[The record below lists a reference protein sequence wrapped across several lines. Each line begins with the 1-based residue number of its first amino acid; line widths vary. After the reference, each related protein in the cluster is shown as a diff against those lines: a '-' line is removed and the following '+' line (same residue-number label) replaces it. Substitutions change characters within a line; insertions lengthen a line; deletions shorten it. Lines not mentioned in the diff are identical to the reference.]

1 MANGISTSRFLSNMN
16 IRMPNLNRE
25 LRNIRSLQ
33 GLIPS
38 ALEQRQQQMFEAQQ
52 KLRDKQEET
61 KLFLEYEKTLPYL
74 TDKIKFA
81 EQMNQTEIVDNLSQ
95 RFDLDKISSEEDLLQ
110 EMYNANDAKELVS
123 LYNQIRPDS
132 YYSDTALQLA
142 NQRVKFFGTIVPVE
156 DTINYD
162 LNRNTYTSN
171 LREMQL
177 LEQQIANTTNP
188 EMNPQ
193 LDLGTK
199 NNPITISYNDAV
211 ERLNTLNSQQAD
223 LIQNINMHEYNI
235 KNPFQYALNKFTP
248 QLQSGAG
255 MLPSESEDEPMIGP
269 LDEGLGPIM
278 EDIEDLGLDENYV
291 RTLERLDISEL
302 EADAL
307 GENQAEQ
314 LDPIVSTLENISGLL
329 EPSSDFTVR
338 RYTSEER
345 EQLKSSVDTLID
357 DLEDLGVD
365 VDENKA
371 LQILDSLS
379 IDARGNVRSDGRI
392 VSETRESDVNKLR
405 ELEDKLKR
413 VQARTQVNP
422 DINLLRQRFIQS
434 RMQPVEERLGTG
446 AYLDEILQ
454 LIGE

>member
-16 IRMPNLNRE
+16 LRMPDLNRE

-38 ALEQRQQQMFEAQQ
+38 ALEQRENQMFEAQQ
-52 KLRDKQEET
+52 KLREKQEET
-61 KLFLEYEKTLPYL
+61 NLFLQYEKTLPYL

-177 LEQQIANTTNP
+177 LEQVIANTTNP

-193 LDLGTK
+193 LNLGTE
-199 NNPITISYNDAV
+199 NNPIPISYNDAV

-223 LIQNINMHEYNI
+223 LKQNINMHENNI

-248 QLQSGAG
+248 QIQSGAG
-255 MLPSESEDEPMIGP
+255 MLPSESEDEPMISEE
-269 LDEGLGPIM
+269 DLGPIM
-278 EDIEDLGLDENYV
+278 EDIEGLGLDENYV

-329 EPSSDFTVR
+329 EPSSDFTER

-365 VDENKA
+365 VDENKT

-379 IDARGNVRSDGRI
+379 IDARGNVRSDGEI
-392 VSETRESDVNKLR
+392 ISETRESDVNKLR
-405 ELEDKLKR
+405 ELQDKLKR

-422 DINLLRQRFIQS
+422 DINLLRQRLIQS

>member
-16 IRMPNLNRE
+16 IRMPDLDRE
-25 LRNIRSLQ
+25 LRNIRALQ

-38 ALEQRQQQMFEAQQ
+38 ALEQRENQMFEAQQ

-61 KLFLEYEKTLPYL
+61 KLFLQYEKTLPYL

-81 EQMNQTEIVDNLSQ
+81 EQMNQTEIVDSLSQ

-199 NNPITISYNDAV
+199 NNPIPISYNDAV

-223 LIQNINMHEYNI
+223 LIQNINMHENNI

-248 QLQSGAG
+248 QIQSGAG
-255 MLPSESEDEPMIGP
+255 MLPSESEDEPMIG
-269 LDEGLGPIM
+269 DEVLGPIM
-278 EDIEDLGLDENYV
+278 EDIEGLGLDENYV

-329 EPSSDFTVR
+329 EPSSDFTER

-365 VDENKA
+365 VDENKT

-392 VSETRESDVNKLR
+392 VSETRESDLNKLR

-422 DINLLRQRFIQS
+422 NINLFRQRLIQS

>member
-16 IRMPNLNRE
+16 IRMPDLDRE
-25 LRNIRSLQ
+25 LRNIRALQ

-38 ALEQRQQQMFEAQQ
+38 ALEQRENQMFEAQQ
-52 KLRDKQEET
+52 KLREKQEET
-61 KLFLEYEKTLPYL
+61 NLFLQYEKTLPYL

-177 LEQQIANTTNP
+177 LEQVIANTTNP

-193 LDLGTK
+193 LNLGTE
-199 NNPITISYNDAV
+199 NNPIPISYNDAV

-223 LIQNINMHEYNI
+223 LKQNINMHENNI

-248 QLQSGAG
+248 QIQSGAG
-255 MLPSESEDEPMIGP
+255 MLPSESEDEPMISEE
-269 LDEGLGPIM
+269 DLGPIM
-278 EDIEDLGLDENYV
+278 EDIEGLGLDENYV

-329 EPSSDFTVR
+329 EPSSDFTER

-365 VDENKA
+365 VDENKT

-379 IDARGNVRSDGRI
+379 IDARGNVRSDGEI
-392 VSETRESDVNKLR
+392 ISETRESDVNKLR
-405 ELEDKLKR
+405 ELQDKLKR

-422 DINLLRQRFIQS
+422 DINLLRQRLIQS

>member
-1 MANGISTSRFLSNMN
+1 MN
-16 IRMPNLNRE
+16 IRMPDLNRE

-38 ALEQRQQQMFEAQQ
+38 ALEQREQQMFEAQQ
-52 KLRDKQEET
+52 KLRDKEEET
-61 KLFLEYEKTLPYL
+61 KLFLQYEKTLPYL

-81 EQMNQTEIVDNLSQ
+81 EQMNQTEIVDSLSQ

-199 NNPITISYNDAV
+199 NNPIPISYNDAV

-223 LIQNINMHEYNI
+223 LIQNINMHENNI

-248 QLQSGAG
+248 QIQSGAG
-255 MLPSESEDEPMIGP
+255 MLPSESEDEPMIG
-269 LDEGLGPIM
+269 DEVLGPIM
-278 EDIEDLGLDENYV
+278 EDIEGLGLDENYV

-329 EPSSDFTVR
+329 EPSSDFTER

-365 VDENKA
+365 VDENKT

-379 IDARGNVRSDGRI
+379 IDARGNVRSDGEI
-392 VSETRESDVNKLR
+392 ISETRESDVNKLR
-405 ELEDKLKR
+405 ELQDKLKR

-422 DINLLRQRFIQS
+422 DINLFRQRLIQS

>member
-16 IRMPNLNRE
+16 IRMPDLNRE

-38 ALEQRQQQMFEAQQ
+38 ALEQREQQMFEAQQ
-52 KLRDKQEET
+52 KLRDKEEET
-61 KLFLEYEKTLPYL
+61 KLFLQYEKTLPYL

-81 EQMNQTEIVDNLSQ
+81 EQMNQTEIVDSLSQ

-199 NNPITISYNDAV
+199 NNPIPISYNDAV

-223 LIQNINMHEYNI
+223 LIQNINMHENNI

-248 QLQSGAG
+248 QIQSGAG
-255 MLPSESEDEPMIGP
+255 MLPSESEDEPMIG
-269 LDEGLGPIM
+269 DEVLGPIM
-278 EDIEDLGLDENYV
+278 EDIEGLGLDENYV

-329 EPSSDFTVR
+329 EPSSDFTER

-365 VDENKA
+365 VDENKT

-379 IDARGNVRSDGRI
+379 IDARGNVRSDGEI
-392 VSETRESDVNKLR
+392 ISETRESDVNKLR
-405 ELEDKLKR
+405 ELQDKLKR

-422 DINLLRQRFIQS
+422 DINLFRQRLIQS

>member
-1 MANGISTSRFLSNMN
+1 MANGISTSKFLSNMN
-16 IRMPNLNRE
+16 IRMPDLDRE
-25 LRNIRSLQ
+25 LRNIRALQ

-38 ALEQRQQQMFEAQQ
+38 ALEQRENQMFEAQQ
-52 KLRDKQEET
+52 KLREKQEET
-61 KLFLEYEKTLPYL
+61 NLFLQYEKTLPYL

-81 EQMNQTEIVDNLSQ
+81 EQMNQTEIVDSLSQ

-199 NNPITISYNDAV
+199 NNPIPISYNDAV

-223 LIQNINMHEYNI
+223 LIQNINMHENNI

-248 QLQSGAG
+248 QIQSGAG
-255 MLPSESEDEPMIGP
+255 MLPSESEDEPMIG
-269 LDEGLGPIM
+269 DEVLGPIM
-278 EDIEDLGLDENYV
+278 EDIEGLGLDENYV

-329 EPSSDFTVR
+329 EPSSDFTER

-365 VDENKA
+365 VDENKT

-392 VSETRESDVNKLR
+392 VSETRESDLNKLR

-422 DINLLRQRFIQS
+422 NINLFRQRLIQS

>member
-16 IRMPNLNRE
+16 IRMPDLNRE

-38 ALEQRQQQMFEAQQ
+38 ALEQREQQMFEAQQ
-52 KLRDKQEET
+52 KLRDKEEET
-61 KLFLEYEKTLPYL
+61 KLFLQYEKTLPYL

-199 NNPITISYNDAV
+199 NNPIPISYNDAV

-223 LIQNINMHEYNI
+223 LIQNINMHENNI

-248 QLQSGAG
+248 QIQSGAG
-255 MLPSESEDEPMIGP
+255 MLPSESEDEPMIG
-269 LDEGLGPIM
+269 DEVLGPIM
-278 EDIEDLGLDENYV
+278 EDIEGLGLDENYV

-329 EPSSDFTVR
+329 EPSSDFTER

-365 VDENKA
+365 VDENKT

-379 IDARGNVRSDGRI
+379 IDARGNVRSDGEI
-392 VSETRESDVNKLR
+392 ISETRESDVNKLR
-405 ELEDKLKR
+405 ELQDKLKR

-422 DINLLRQRFIQS
+422 DINLFRQRLIQS

>member
-16 IRMPNLNRE
+16 IRMPDLNRE

-38 ALEQRQQQMFEAQQ
+38 ALEQREQQMFEAQQ
-52 KLRDKQEET
+52 KLRDKEEET
-61 KLFLEYEKTLPYL
+61 KLFLQYEKTLPYL

-81 EQMNQTEIVDNLSQ
+81 EQMNQTEIVDSLSQ

-199 NNPITISYNDAV
+199 NNPIPISYNDAV

-223 LIQNINMHEYNI
+223 LIQNINMHENNI

-248 QLQSGAG
+248 QIQSGAG
-255 MLPSESEDEPMIGP
+255 MLPSESEDEPMIG
-269 LDEGLGPIM
+269 DEVLGPIM
-278 EDIEDLGLDENYV
+278 EDIEGLGLDENYV

-329 EPSSDFTVR
+329 EPSSDFTER

-365 VDENKA
+365 VDENKT

-379 IDARGNVRSDGRI
+379 IDARGNVRSDGEI
-392 VSETRESDVNKLR
+392 ISETRESDVNKLR
-405 ELEDKLKR
+405 ELQDKLKR

-422 DINLLRQRFIQS
+422 DINLLRQRLIQS

>member
-16 IRMPNLNRE
+16 IRMPDLDRE
-25 LRNIRSLQ
+25 LRNIRALQ

-38 ALEQRQQQMFEAQQ
+38 ALEQREQQMFEAQQ
-52 KLRDKQEET
+52 KLREKQEET
-61 KLFLEYEKTLPYL
+61 NLFLQYEKTLPYL

-177 LEQQIANTTNP
+177 LEQVIANTTNP

-193 LDLGTK
+193 LNLGTE
-199 NNPITISYNDAV
+199 NNPIPISYNDAV

-223 LIQNINMHEYNI
+223 LKQNINMHENNI

-248 QLQSGAG
+248 QIQSGAG
-255 MLPSESEDEPMIGP
+255 MLPSESEDEPMISEE
-269 LDEGLGPIM
+269 DLGPIM
-278 EDIEDLGLDENYV
+278 EDIEGLGLDENYV

-329 EPSSDFTVR
+329 EPSSDFTER

-365 VDENKA
+365 VDENKT

-379 IDARGNVRSDGRI
+379 IDARGNVRSDGEI
-392 VSETRESDVNKLR
+392 ISETRESDVNKLR
-405 ELEDKLKR
+405 ELQDKLKR

-422 DINLLRQRFIQS
+422 DINLLRQRLIQS